1 MLIDCHGLSLDLRT
15 PAVMGVLN
23 VTPDSFSDGGRFA
36 DADAA
41 VQHAR
46 RMIAEGAGLID
57 VGGESTRPGAD
68 PVGISEELERVL
80 PVVEQLA
87 HELQVPISVDTSKPE
102 VMRRAIAAGAGI
114 INDVNALRADGAIEA
129 VAAGGAAVCLMHM
142 QGEPRTMQKA
152 PHYQDV
158 VGEVKAYLADRIQA
172 CIAAGIPRER
182 IIADPGFGFGKTL
195 SHNWAL
201 LARLRE
207 FRTLGV
213 PILVGLSRK
222 SFVGAPLER
231 PVDERL
237 YGSLAAAGIAVFN
250 GADIVRAHDVAPTM
264 DVVRIAHAAAAAARA
279 PEAAL

>member
-1 MLIDCHGLSLDLRT
+1 
-15 PAVMGVLN
+15 
-23 VTPDSFSDGGRFA
+23 
-36 DADAA
+36 
-41 VQHAR
+41 
-46 RMIAEGAGLID
+46 MIAEGAGLID

-102 VMRRAIAAGAGI
+102 VMSRAIAAGAGI